1 MITLKLA
8 RGDNY
13 ESVPLRLPTT
23 PGEVDEVFAALDAA
37 SRYAGEVQIIGVD
50 SGVPSLAKHLKGA
63 GLTDPDA
70 FDKLNRLAEKIDG
83 MDERQRDIF
92 SGALDA
98 ESAGS
103 LDDVL
108 RVSDSLEAYTF
119 VPNVRSDEELG
130 RYVVVAGQL
139 HGDRRFPEEAWPYLD
154 FAKIGAEY
162 FAGHGGAY
170 TVSGYVMR
178 RENGQQQVQES
189 TGALQA
195 QPGMKQQTFVA
206 GFSAGAGAKAGSIG
220 YSEKISPTLKGT
232 ASGNCMPSVLCLND
246 QGGSVMD
253 CTVGITGTLRAQEH
267 GHQPLVYENHGID
280 ARYTGPHTIAPTLS
294 ARAGTGGNN
303 LPLVEQRDAAHGS
316 PSEKDGILYARQR
329 VDVFHDNDV
338 ASTESARQYKDATD
352 LVCQQA
358 DSRRLIRRLTPLEC
372 ERLQGFPDG
381 WTALSDA
388 SDSARYRAL
397 GNSVAIPCVEFIM
410 RGITIAVSY

>member
-92 SGALDA
+92 SGALDT

-139 HGDRRFPEEAWPYLD
+139 HGDGLCQDRRGVFCRPRRRLYCQRLCDA
-154 FAKIGAEY
+154 
-162 FAGHGGAY
+162 AGRWTA
-170 TVSGYVMR
+170 
-178 RENGQQQVQES
+178 
-189 TGALQA
+189 A
-195 QPGMKQQTFVA
+195 
-206 GFSAGAGAKAGSIG
+206 SAG
-220 YSEKISPTLKGT
+220 E
-232 ASGNCMPSVLCLND
+232 
-246 QGGSVMD
+246 
-253 CTVGITGTLRAQEH
+253 
-267 GHQPLVYENHGID
+267 
-280 ARYTGPHTIAPTLS
+280 
-294 ARAGTGGNN
+294 
-303 LPLVEQRDAAHGS
+303 
-316 PSEKDGILYARQR
+316 
-329 VDVFHDNDV
+329 
-338 ASTESARQYKDATD
+338 
-352 LVCQQA
+352 
-358 DSRRLIRRLTPLEC
+358 
-372 ERLQGFPDG
+372 
-381 WTALSDA
+381 
-388 SDSARYRAL
+388 
-397 GNSVAIPCVEFIM
+397 
-410 RGITIAVSY
+410 

>member
-13 ESVPLRLPTT
+13 ESVPLRLPAT

-130 RYVVVAGQL
+130 RYVVVAGSSMAT
-139 HGDRRFPEEAWPYLD
+139 GGFPKKRGRIWTLP
-154 FAKIGAEY
+154 K
-162 FAGHGGAY
+162 
-170 TVSGYVMR
+170 
-178 RENGQQQVQES
+178 
-189 TGALQA
+189 
-195 QPGMKQQTFVA
+195 
-206 GFSAGAGAKAGSIG
+206 SARSIL
-220 YSEKISPTLKGT
+220 PAT
-232 ASGNCMPSVLCLND
+232 A
-246 QGGSVMD
+246 
-253 CTVGITGTLRAQEH
+253 
-267 GHQPLVYENHGID
+267 
-280 ARYTGPHTIAPTLS
+280 APILS
-294 ARAGTGGNN
+294 AA
-303 LPLVEQRDAAHGS
+303 
-316 PSEKDGILYARQR
+316 
-329 VDVFHDNDV
+329 
-338 ASTESARQYKDATD
+338 
-352 LVCQQA
+352 
-358 DSRRLIRRLTPLEC
+358 
-372 ERLQGFPDG
+372 
-381 WTALSDA
+381 
-388 SDSARYRAL
+388 
-397 GNSVAIPCVEFIM
+397 M
-410 RGITIAVSY
+410 

>member
-1 MITLKLA
+1 MITLNLA

-130 RYVVVAGQL
+130 RYVVVAEMCIR
-139 HGDRRFPEEAWPYLD
+139 DRPCFPIPQS
-154 FAKIGAEY
+154 FRMIRSPSMCS
-162 FAGHGGAY
+162 
-170 TVSGYVMR
+170 TV
-178 RENGQQQVQES
+178 
-189 TGALQA
+189 
-195 QPGMKQQTFVA
+195 
-206 GFSAGAGAKAGSIG
+206 
-220 YSEKISPTLKGT
+220 
-232 ASGNCMPSVLCLND
+232 
-246 QGGSVMD
+246 
-253 CTVGITGTLRAQEH
+253 
-267 GHQPLVYENHGID
+267 
-280 ARYTGPHTIAPTLS
+280 
-294 ARAGTGGNN
+294 ARASTRMPIRRRTRPPSRMAFSMATPTPATSPPA
-303 LPLVEQRDAAHGS
+303 LETSSSRLRMACPLERISSTRRTTSS
-316 PSEKDGILYARQR
+316 PSRYFLETRR
-329 VDVFHDNDV
+329 V
-338 ASTESARQYKDATD
+338 
-352 LVCQQA
+352 
-358 DSRRLIRRLTPLEC
+358 
-372 ERLQGFPDG
+372 
-381 WTALSDA
+381 
-388 SDSARYRAL
+388 
-397 GNSVAIPCVEFIM
+397 
-410 RGITIAVSY
+410 